1 MNQNISCL
9 GAIFHFGFNRWVEN
23 EDDYREP
30 RFYLLTAIAFDD
42 HHGWCYYFM
51 PITSRL
57 NNYIT
62 QLRIVN
68 RPVVLANNPR
78 YQVSFINCNRVFAVP
93 FHLLGHCQPTNDF
106 LNEFELSEAFNRS
119 VWLSFNRR
127 RRFKLLYLD
136 ETYFI
141 WVLKLFIMMNYLC
154 LKESRISSF
163 LLWRKLSRVFFVYE
177 VNLTLQLSLF
187 LKNLKRSKISWNSL
201 FQWQ

>member
-1 MNQNISCL
+1 MNQNNSFP
-9 GAIFHFGFNRWVEN
+9 GAIFHFGFNHWVEN

-51 PITSRL
+51 PITSQF
-57 NNYIT
+57 NNYTT

-68 RPVVLANNPR
+68 RPVVLNRNPR
-78 YQVSFINCNRVFAVP
+78 YPISFINCNRVFAVP
-93 FHLLGHCQPTNDF
+93 FYLLGHCQLMNDF

-141 WVLKLFIMMNYLC
+141 WVLKLFIIIMNIW
-154 LKESRISSF
+154 LKRIENKFFSF
-163 LLWRKLSRVFFVYE
+163 MK
-177 VNLTLQLSLF
+177 
-187 LKNLKRSKISWNSL
+187 KNLQSVFCLWN
-201 FQWQ
+201 